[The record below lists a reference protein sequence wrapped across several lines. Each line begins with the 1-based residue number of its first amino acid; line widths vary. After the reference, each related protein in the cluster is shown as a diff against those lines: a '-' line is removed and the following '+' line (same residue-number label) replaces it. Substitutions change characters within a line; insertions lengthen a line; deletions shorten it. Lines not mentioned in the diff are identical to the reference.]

1 MVRFF
6 RRKGEQPS
14 ERPPSPEAPTPAE
27 PAEAVEPAEPVAVAA
42 AEAPASVEQAV
53 ERTRRTWFS
62 RIGGMFRRGLDDE
75 LWEELEETLIA
86 ADTGVE
92 TTMKV
97 LDGLRERVKSE
108 GIRDPEVAEEALKGE
123 LLATL
128 EVDSSAKGQ
137 LWGDGGPDMGRGGAG
152 AALREPQGERTSGE
166 AKGERTSGEA
176 KGERT
181 SGEEQA
187 RGERTGGEAQG
198 TRVAKPAIILVV
210 GVNGTGKTTS
220 IGKLAHTYKQ
230 AGQKVLLAAADTFRA
245 AAIDQL
251 KQWGELAGVDVI
263 AHQQG
268 ADPGAVVFDSIQAA
282 EARAADVLIIDT
294 AGRLH
299 TKFHLMEEL
308 RKVNRI
314 IQRKDPTA
322 PHEVLLVLDATS
334 GQNALHQAKYFTEAV
349 GVTGI
354 LLAKLDGTAKG
365 GVIFAVCHQLGV
377 PVRFIGTGE
386 KASDLAPFEPKRF
399 VDALFA

>member
-6 RRKGEQPS
+6 RRKGEKAT
-14 ERPPSPEAPTPAE
+14 EAEPPSPLEAPAPPEAV
-27 PAEAVEPAEPVAVAA
+27 EAVEPVETA
-42 AEAPASVEQAV
+42 AEAPATVDQAV

-92 TTMKV
+92 TTVKV
-97 LDGLRERVKSE
+97 LEGLRERVKSE
-108 GIRDPEVAEEALKGE
+108 GIRDPEQAQEALKGE

-128 EVDSSAKGQ
+128 EVNGAAKGQ
-137 LWGDGGPDMGRGGAG
+137 LWGDGGAFAGDLKVAPTAQEAG
-152 AALREPQGERTSGE
+152 AQ
-166 AKGERTSGEA
+166 
-176 KGERT
+176 
-181 SGEEQA
+181 QA
-187 RGERTGGEAQG
+187 APLHG
-198 TRVAKPAIILVV
+198 VARPAIVLVV

-220 IGKLAHTYKQ
+220 IGKLAHAYKQ
-230 AGQKVLLAAADTFRA
+230 AGRKVLLAAADTFRA

-251 KQWGELAGVDVI
+251 KQWGERAGVDVI

-268 ADPGAVVFDSIQAA
+268 ADPGAVVFDAIQAA
-282 EARAADVLIIDT
+282 EARDADVLIIDT

-314 IQRKDPTA
+314 IERKDATA

-365 GVIFAVCHQLGV
+365 GVIFAVCDQLGV

-386 KASDLAPFEPKRF
+386 KASDLAAFEPKRF

>member
-6 RRKGEQPS
+6 RRKGEEPS
-14 ERPPSPEAPTPAE
+14 EPPPSPEAPVAPEAAE
-27 PAEAVEPAEPVAVAA
+27 PAEAA
-42 AEAPASVEQAV
+42 AEAPATVDQAV

-86 ADTGVE
+86 ADTGVQ
-92 TTMKV
+92 TTLKV
-97 LDGLRERVKSE
+97 LEGLRERVKTE
-108 GIRDPEVAEEALKGE
+108 GIRDPAVAEEALKGA

-128 EVDSSAKGQ
+128 EVNGDHRGQ
-137 LWGDGGPDMGRGGAG
+137 LWGDGGAEMGGPGAG
-152 AALREPQGERTSGE
+152 LALRQAQGERTSGGGAGDALREPLRPGSGQAQGERTRVE
-166 AKGERTSGEA
+166 AKGERTSG
-176 KGERT
+176 KR
-181 SGEEQA
+181 
-187 RGERTGGEAQG
+187 
-198 TRVAKPAIILVV
+198 PAIILVV

-220 IGKLAHTYKQ
+220 IGKLAHAYKQ
-230 AGQKVLLAAADTFRA
+230 AGQRVVLAAADTFRA

-251 KQWGELAGVDVI
+251 KQWGERAGVDVI

-268 ADPGAVVFDSIQAA
+268 ADPGAVVFDAIQAG
-282 EARAADVLIIDT
+282 EARDADVVIIDT

-314 IQRKDPTA
+314 IQRKDATA

-365 GVIFAVCHQLGV
+365 GVIFAVCDQLRV

-399 VDALFA
+399 VDALFG

>member
-6 RRKGEQPS
+6 RRKGEEPS
-14 ERPPSPEAPTPAE
+14 EPPPSPEAPAAEQPAE
-27 PAEAVEPAEPVAVAA
+27 A
-42 AEAPASVEQAV
+42 AEAPATVDQAV

-92 TTMKV
+92 TTVKV

-108 GIRDPEVAEEALKGE
+108 GIRDPEQAQEALKGE

-128 EVDSSAKGQ
+128 EVNGEHKGQ
-137 LWGDGGPDMGRGGAG
+137 LWGGGVSEMVGFGGG
-152 AALREPQGERTSGE
+152 GALREPLRPGSGQAQGERTSGE
-166 AKGERTSGEA
+166 AQVG
-176 KGERT
+176 
-181 SGEEQA
+181 QA
-187 RGERTGGEAQG
+187 P
-198 TRVAKPAIILVV
+198 KPAIILVV

-220 IGKLAHTYKQ
+220 IGKLAHAYKE

-268 ADPGAVVFDSIQAA
+268 ADPGAVVFDAIQAA
-282 EARAADVLIIDT
+282 EAREADLLIIDT

-314 IQRKDPTA
+314 IQRKDATA

-365 GVIFAVCHQLGV
+365 GVIFAVCDQLGV

-386 KASDLAPFEPKRF
+386 KASDLAPFEPKQF
-399 VDALFA
+399 VEALFA

>member
-6 RRKGEQPS
+6 RRKGEEAPEAEAKAPS
-14 ERPPSPEAPTPAE
+14 SPEAAE
-27 PAEAVEPAEPVAVAA
+27 QPAEAAEPVA
-42 AEAPASVEQAV
+42 EAPATVDQAV
-53 ERTRRTWFS
+53 ERTRKTWFS

-86 ADTGVE
+86 ADTGVA
-92 TTMKV
+92 TTVKV

-108 GIRDPEVAEEALKGE
+108 GIRDPEQAQEALKGE
-123 LLATL
+123 LLAAL
-128 EVDSSAKGQ
+128 EVEGVAKGQ
-137 LWGDGGPDMGRGGAG
+137 LWGDGDSDKGGFG
-152 AALREPQGERTSGE
+152 GGGALRE
-166 AKGERTSGEA
+166 
-176 KGERT
+176 
-181 SGEEQA
+181 QA
-187 RGERTGGEAQG
+187 GAQQAAPLRPG
-198 TRVAKPAIILVV
+198 VPRPAIILVV

-220 IGKLAHTYKQ
+220 IGKLAHAYRQ

-251 KQWGELAGVDVI
+251 KQWGERAGVDVI

-268 ADPGAVVFDSIQAA
+268 ADPGAVVFDAIQAA
-282 EARAADVLIIDT
+282 EARDADVLIIDT

-314 IQRKDPTA
+314 IERKDATA

-365 GVIFAVCHQLGV
+365 GVIFAVCDQLGV

>member
-1 MVRFF
+1 
-6 RRKGEQPS
+6 
-14 ERPPSPEAPTPAE
+14 
-27 PAEAVEPAEPVAVAA
+27 
-42 AEAPASVEQAV
+42 
-53 ERTRRTWFS
+53 
-62 RIGGMFRRGLDDE
+62 
-75 LWEELEETLIA
+75 
-86 ADTGVE
+86 
-92 TTMKV
+92 MKV

-108 GIRDPEVAEEALKGE
+108 GIRDPELAQEALKGE
-123 LLATL
+123 LLAAL
-128 EVDSSAKGQ
+128 EVDGAAKGQ
-137 LWGDGGPDMGRGGAG
+137 LWGDGGSDMGGFGGG
-152 AALREPQGERTSGE
+152 GTLRQAQGERTSGE
-166 AKGERTSGEA
+166 AQGER
-176 KGERT
+176 RDVP
-181 SGEEQA
+181 
-187 RGERTGGEAQG
+187 R
-198 TRVAKPAIILVV
+198 PAIILVV

-220 IGKLAHTYKQ
+220 IGKLAHAYRE

-268 ADPGAVVFDSIQAA
+268 ADPGAVVFDAIQAA
-282 EARAADVLIIDT
+282 EARDTDVLIIDT

-314 IQRKDPTA
+314 IQRKDATA

-365 GVIFAVCHQLGV
+365 GVIFAVCDQLRV